1 MDCAEVKG
9 QFPADEQLEPLFI
22 LEEGDEL
29 DNFAH
34 ISTSGKCILKVK
46 KEGMENR
53 IKESSESS
61 RESKND
67 VKEGESMH
75 VTTTQEEE
83 ESQQKEGLGYKNRKI
98 KGETETDENV
108 DVKRVQTGP
117 GLVLE
122 KAGGGTER
130 ANTDAVPKDQ
140 SLSDT
145 QPVVK
150 LRTRDRLSPDDAQQ
164 KVHRLSPD
172 SPDALY
178 ELLCALQEGRRL
190 NDQRCSFTLQ
200 PRRRCHSEPG
210 TPRHSQKVV
219 FSSMTSLQ
227 KEEFFDLVAVSQ
239 ARRLDDQRA
248 DFQKPSTES
257 PERLPQET
265 RRPSSAPESYSSQP
279 RPKSRRSS
287 WKVIEFGQTV
297 PKPAQKE
304 ELYNMI
310 LSSQAQGRLEEQR
323 SKAPGPMDDED
334 FFSLLLRVQG
344 GRMDEQRTELPVA
357 LQN

>member
-1 MDCAEVKG
+1 M
-9 QFPADEQLEPLFI
+9 
-22 LEEGDEL
+22 
-29 DNFAH
+29 H
-34 ISTSGKCILKVK
+34 ITTS
-46 KEGMENR
+46 
-53 IKESSESS
+53 
-61 RESKND
+61 
-67 VKEGESMH
+67 
-75 VTTTQEEE
+75 QEKE
-83 ESQQKEGLGYKNRKI
+83 ESQQKEGLKYKDTKI
-98 KGETETDENV
+98 GGATETEENAEE
-108 DVKRVQTGP
+108 KRVQTGP
-117 GLVLE
+117 GSVME
-122 KAGGGTER
+122 KAGGEMEGSK
-130 ANTDAVPKDQ
+130 TDAVPKAE
-140 SLSDT
+140 SRPDT
-145 QPVVK
+145 RPSTLIPK
-150 LRTRDRLSPDDAQQ
+150 LRTRDRLSPEDAQQ

-227 KEEFFDLVAVSQ
+227 KEEFFELVATSQ

-248 DFQKPSTES
+248 DFQKHS
-257 PERLPQET
+257 PETPVCSPQET
-265 RRPSSAPESYSSQP
+265 RRPSSAPEPTPHSP
-279 RPKSRRSS
+279 DPNRGEAAGRSS
-287 WKVIEFGQTV
+287 SSARPL

-310 LSSQAQGRLEEQR
+310 LTSQAQGRLEEQR

-334 FFSLLLRVQG
+334 FFSLLLKVQG

>member
-9 QFPADEQLEPLFI
+9 QIPAEEQLEPLVI

-29 DNFAH
+29 DDFTH
-34 ISTSGKCILKVK
+34 ISARGKGVLRVK
-46 KEGMENR
+46 KENMEDM
-53 IKESSESS
+53 IKGSSEGSTDS
-61 RESKND
+61 END
-67 VKEGESMH
+67 VE
-75 VTTTQEEE
+75 V
-83 ESQQKEGLGYKNRKI
+83 ESQQKEGLEYINQKI
-98 KGETETDENV
+98 EGVTETEENPE
-108 DVKRVQTGP
+108 VKIVQTRP
-117 GLVLE
+117 GLVMG
-122 KAGGGTER
+122 KAEEEMEGLKTK
-130 ANTDAVPKDQ
+130 AVPKEE
-140 SLSDT
+140 SLADS
-145 QPVVK
+145 QPSAK
-150 LRTRDRLSPDDAQQ
+150 LRPRDRLSPEDAQQ

-210 TPRHSQKVV
+210 TPRHNHKVV

-227 KEEFFDLVAVSQ
+227 KEEFFDLVATSQ

-248 DFQKPSTES
+248 AFQGPS
-257 PERLPQET
+257 PETPARLPQEP
-265 RRPSSAPESYSSQP
+265 RRPSSAPETFSQP

-287 WKVIEFGQTV
+287 WKVMEFGQSV
-297 PKPAQKE
+297 PKPAAKE

-334 FFSLLLRVQG
+334 FFSLLLKVQG
-344 GRMDEQRTELPVA
+344 GRLDEQRTELPVA
-357 LQN
+357 LRY

>member
-9 QFPADEQLEPLFI
+9 QIPAEEQLEPLVI

-29 DNFAH
+29 DDFTH
-34 ISTSGKCILKVK
+34 ISTRGKGVLRVK
-46 KEGMENR
+46 KENMEDI
-53 IKESSESS
+53 IKGSSEGSTDS
-61 RESKND
+61 TND
-67 VKEGESMH
+67 VE
-75 VTTTQEEE
+75 V
-83 ESQQKEGLGYKNRKI
+83 ESQQKEGLEYVNRKI
-98 KGETETDENV
+98 EGVTETEENPE
-108 DVKRVQTGP
+108 VKRVQTGP
-117 GLVLE
+117 GLVME
-122 KAGGGTER
+122 KAEEEMEGLKTK
-130 ANTDAVPKDQ
+130 AVPKDE
-140 SLSDT
+140 SLADT
-145 QPVVK
+145 QPSAK
-150 LRTRDRLSPDDAQQ
+150 LRPKDRLSPEDAQQ

-210 TPRHSQKVV
+210 TPRHIHKVV

-227 KEEFFDLVAVSQ
+227 KEEFFDLVATSQ

-248 DFQKPSTES
+248 AFQSPSTET
-257 PERLPQET
+257 PVPLPQEP
-265 RRPSSAPESYSSQP
+265 RRPSSAPETFPQP

-287 WKVIEFGQTV
+287 WKVMEFGQTV
-297 PKPAQKE
+297 PKPAAKE

-334 FFSLLLRVQG
+334 FFSLLLKVQG
-344 GRMDEQRTELPVA
+344 GRLDEQRTELPVA
-357 LQN
+357 LRY

>member
-1 MDCAEVKG
+1 MDCAEVKVH
-9 QFPADEQLEPLFI
+9 FPAVEQLEPLVI

-29 DNFAH
+29 DDFTH
-34 ISTSGKCILKVK
+34 ISTSGKGILRVK
-46 KEGMENR
+46 KEDMEDR
-53 IKESSESS
+53 SKESVKGSTES
-61 RESKND
+61 RND
-67 VKEGESMH
+67 VEEGESMH
-75 VTTTQEEE
+75 ITTTQEEE
-83 ESQQKEGLGYKNRKI
+83 ESQQKEGLEYKTTKI
-98 KGETETDENV
+98 EGATETRENAEE
-108 DVKRVQTGP
+108 KTGS
-117 GLVLE
+117 VME
-122 KAGGGTER
+122 KAGGETEGSK
-130 ANTDAVPKDQ
+130 TDAAPKAV

-145 QPVVK
+145 QPLTLIPK
-150 LRTRDRLSPDDAQQ
+150 LRTRDQLSPEDAQQ

-227 KEEFFDLVAVSQ
+227 KEEFFELVATSQ

-248 DFQKPSTES
+248 DFQKHS
-257 PERLPQET
+257 PETPVCSPQET
-265 RRPSSAPESYSSQP
+265 RRPSSAPETYSSQP

-287 WKVIEFGQTV
+287 WKVIEFGQTA

-310 LSSQAQGRLEEQR
+310 VTSQSQGRLEEQR

-334 FFSLLLRVQG
+334 FFSLLLKVQG

-357 LQN
+357 LRH

>member
-9 QFPADEQLEPLFI
+9 HIPAEEQLEPLVI
-22 LEEGDEL
+22 LEEGDKL
-29 DNFAH
+29 DDFTH
-34 ISTSGKCILKVK
+34 ISTTGKGILRVK
-46 KEGMENR
+46 KEDMEDRVKGSSYGSTDSKNDVEEGESMRITITREEVESQRKEGMEY
-53 IKESSESS
+53 E
-61 RESKND
+61 
-67 VKEGESMH
+67 
-75 VTTTQEEE
+75 
-83 ESQQKEGLGYKNRKI
+83 NRKI
-98 KGETETDENV
+98 EGVTETEENTE
-108 DVKRVQTGP
+108 VKRVQTVP
-117 GLVLE
+117 GLVME
-122 KAGGGTER
+122 KAGGEMEGMQ
-130 ANTDAVPKDQ
+130 TDTVSKNE
-140 SLSDT
+140 SLADT
-145 QPVVK
+145 QPSAK
-150 LRTRDRLSPDDAQQ
+150 LRPRDRLSPEDAQQ

-227 KEEFFDLVAVSQ
+227 KEEFFDLVATSQ

-248 DFQKPSTES
+248 DFQSTS
-257 PERLPQET
+257 PVAPVPMPQEP
-265 RRPSSAPESYSSQP
+265 RRPSSAPGSFSQP

-287 WKVIEFGQTV
+287 WKVMEFGQTV
-297 PKPAQKE
+297 PKPAAKE

-310 LSSQAQGRLEEQR
+310 LTSQAQGRLEEQR

-334 FFSLLLRVQG
+334 FFSLLLKVQG

-357 LQN
+357 LRY